1 MLLHFSVGG
10 SLHYKW
16 EWFNIY
22 FRGREYLGFLD
33 IFPPKI
39 LRQEKESWKVECIVM
54 GSRCCWE
61 AGMLPGW
68 VGALQA
74 VWGLEKQPWC
84 LWFLKKKITL
94 LSHCW
99 VPESCAGLQG
109 ESFVIIMTVY
119 QSNSWKL
126 IWLRNSLYGEKLPR
140 KVGKKKRG
148 MWSWLSQH
156 PSKGVVRPQPFAGR
170 TEWGCAQKKD
180 PAPGVFSL
188 LTGQGVRVALT
199 VRGQVRCQ
207 QFLRVF
213 WLQASQH
220 QAHEEV
226 GRL

>member
-1 MLLHFSVGG
+1 MYSDGQQVLLGSRDAPWLGRGTAGSVGPG
-10 SLHYKW
+10 ETALVSL
-16 EWFNIY
+16 IS
-22 FRGREYLGFLD
+22 L
-33 IFPPKI
+33 
-39 LRQEKESWKVECIVM
+39 
-54 GSRCCWE
+54 
-61 AGMLPGW
+61 
-68 VGALQA
+68 
-74 VWGLEKQPWC
+74 
-84 LWFLKKKITL
+84 KKITL

-109 ESFVIIMTVY
+109 GSFVIIMTVY

-126 IWLRNSLYGEKLPR
+126 IWLRNRLYGEKLPR

-156 PSKGVVRPQPFAGR
+156 PSKGVARPQPFAGR